1 MDDSQPEMDAEAEG
15 ELLKSLKDR
24 LVKSGE
30 WFKMLQ
36 LLEVKLNSS
45 GWTDDLRAHVKGRAR
60 AQSKL
65 NLQDLLTEAMPYGR
79 DTVPVSVKQDLTQ
92 LIREWVEKNVEE

>member
-1 MDDSQPEMDAEAEG
+1 MDAHPEFEAEIEA
-15 ELLKSLKDR
+15 ELLKSLRDR

-30 WFKMLQ
+30 WFKILQ
-36 LLEVKLNSS
+36 LFETKLNST
-45 GWTDDLRAHVKGRAR
+45 GWTDDLRNHAKGRAR

-65 NLQDLLTEAMPYGR
+65 NLQDLLTEVTPYGR
-79 DTVPVSVKQDLTQ
+79 EHLPPSVRQDITN